1 MNPAFLTA
9 FAIIAGSALG
19 GAMSLAS
26 AWLTQN
32 SRLRADQI
40 ARRKATLESLY
51 GDFIDEASKLYAR
64 ALVHDTAEP
73 SNLVG
78 LYSKIGKMRIQSSS
92 QVVASAE
99 SAARTIME
107 TYLAPNKTFPQLQDE
122 ISRHNL
128 DPLRDFS
135 DVCREELR
143 NSPLDTARRARLPAP
158 GRWVSALWSLRPGR
172 AAPRAIV
179 MDD

>member
-32 SRLRADQI
+32 SRLRADLI
-40 ARRKATLESLY
+40 ARHKATLEILY
-51 GDFIDEASKLYAR
+51 GDFVDEASKLYAH
-64 ALVHDTAEP
+64 ALVHDAAEP
-73 SNLVG
+73 SDLVG

-92 QVVASAE
+92 KVVASAE

-122 ISRHNL
+122 ISRHSL
-128 DPLRDFS
+128 DPLRDFG
-135 DVCREELR
+135 DACREELQ
-143 NSPLDTARRARLPAP
+143 NSPLDAGRRARLPAP
-158 GRWVSALWSLRPGR
+158 GLRVSALWSLRPGR
-172 AAPRAIV
+172 GAPHAIV
-179 MDD
+179 MDN

>member
-1 MNPAFLTA
+1 VNSAFLTA

-40 ARRKATLESLY
+40 ARRKATLEILY
-51 GDFIDEASKLYAR
+51 GDFIDEASKLYAH
-64 ALVHDTAEP
+64 ALFHNTAEP
-73 SNLVG
+73 SDLVG

-92 QVVASAE
+92 KVVASAE

-107 TYLAPNKTFPQLQDE
+107 AYLVPNKTFPELKDE
-122 ISRHNL
+122 MDRHSL

-135 DVCREELR
+135 DVCREELQ
-143 NSPLDTARRARLPAP
+143 NFPLAADRRAHS
-158 GRWVSALWSLRPGR
+158 GRWVSALWGLRPGR
-172 AAPRAIV
+172 GAPRAIA
-179 MDD
+179 MDN